1 MVYGL
6 RFRVMVYGFRVLGS
20 GFGFRVTVQQ
30 LQIEQF
36 LVELA
41 AFVSEIIP
49 PTRDSPNIKT
59 PSYFSY

>member
-36 LVELA
+36 LVELPP
-41 AFVSEIIP
+41 EIPLTLKHHLTFLIEP
-49 PTRDSPNIKT
+49 
-59 PSYFSY
+59 

>member
-1 MVYGL
+1 MVC
-6 RFRVMVYGFRVLGS
+6 GFRVLGS